1 MKRPGS
7 NQGPQVYLKRRNIG
21 ISRSGTPLRDPGI
34 AGIALVSVPCKE
46 KEVVIRFSQQE
57 NRISLFLPHQLDEK
71 PPCLP
76 VASAA
81 PRVSCKPI
89 ADNSLGRNW
98 TGIQL
103 FFFLAS
109 D

>member
-1 MKRPGS
+1 M
-7 NQGPQVYLKRRNIG
+7 
-21 ISRSGTPLRDPGI
+21 
-34 AGIALVSVPCKE
+34 
-46 KEVVIRFSQQE
+46 IRFSQQE
-57 NRISLFLPHQLDEK
+57 NRISLFFLPRQPDEK

-98 TGIQL
+98 TGIQG
-103 FFFLAS
+103 FFS
-109 D
+109 DQRLTCLDGAERIEAVTCTRGRGSWKRGA